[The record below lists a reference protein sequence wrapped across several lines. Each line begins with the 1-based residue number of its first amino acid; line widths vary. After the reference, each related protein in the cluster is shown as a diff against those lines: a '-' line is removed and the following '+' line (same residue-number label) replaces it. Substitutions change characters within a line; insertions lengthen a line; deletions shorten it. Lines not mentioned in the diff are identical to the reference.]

1 MVGAVGAEHPIV
13 SYSLHFHW
21 LLTSVMVFH
30 LLQKK
35 KKKRRLFDEELEE
48 CSLVGLGIHT

>member
-13 SYSLHFHW
+13 SYYLHFHW

-30 LLQKK
+30 LLQK